1 MRNPPTGRKQEKLPA
16 ESPRKTSPPKPLP
29 GMNVCEFPN
38 GDHYEG
44 EIRENRMHGSGTYFY
59 ANGDIYTGEFING
72 LPDGNGSF
80 AFASGDVYVGQFKNE
95 VMK

>member
-1 MRNPPTGRKQEKLPA
+1 MKNHLSGKGLLMNQIPWMRNPPTGRKQEKLPA

-44 EIRENRMHGSGTYFY
+44 EIRENRMHGQGT
-59 ANGDIYTGEFING
+59 
-72 LPDGNGSF
+72 
-80 AFASGDVYVGQFKNE
+80 
-95 VMK
+95 